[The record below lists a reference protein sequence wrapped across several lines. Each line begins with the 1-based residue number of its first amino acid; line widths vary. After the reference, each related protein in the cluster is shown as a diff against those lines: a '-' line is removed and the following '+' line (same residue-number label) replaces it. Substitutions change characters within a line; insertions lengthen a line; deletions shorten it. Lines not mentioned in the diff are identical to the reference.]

1 MKTKKKLM
9 LFMATLLT
17 ALTVVM
23 PLQTNAAGGEDTTG
37 SYRGG
42 GLRDFVIV
50 ETDQKLDTIQLQR
63 KASHA
68 TDASS
73 YGAFCCDAIYD
84 NMSSAEKQ
92 LYDNMY
98 ADCMTYLVTAKTSGD
113 GFTDGASCSGLNE
126 DQMVSVALIFSF
138 LNPQFYFI
146 ENQLK
151 QGSDWSG
158 NGYIKWK
165 IYDSFADGNSRAAAT
180 ANMYAVVDGYMAQIN
195 AQGSAYDKL
204 KFAHDLLANNTT
216 YNGDTYDQSCY
227 APFVRRV
234 SVCAGY
240 AEAYELLCNKAG
252 IPTIA
257 VTSDEHEW
265 NQVYLNNVWYLVD
278 VTWDDGDPGLCY
290 DYFLKSTATVHGYG
304 SDDRS
309 MHTLES
315 LWSPYHVRDCLYD
328 YPAPNGGMTQG
339 FSDATGGTTV
349 VSADSMIMYRLYN
362 PNSGEHFYTSSVG
375 EKNVL
380 TSAGWNYEGEAW
392 VAPKSSNTPVY
403 RLYNSNS
410 GEHHYTTSEGE
421 KNNLVSIGWND
432 EGIGW
437 YSNDSQTTP
446 LYRLY
451 NPNAKG
457 PQEAG
462 AHHYTTSAAERD
474 SLVAAGWNSE
484 GIGWYGN

>member
-23 PLQTNAAGGEDTTG
+23 PLQTNAAGEEDTTG

-42 GLRDFVIV
+42 GLQDFVIV
-50 ETDQKLDTIQLQR
+50 ETNQKPDTIQLQR

-98 ADCMTYLVTAKTSGD
+98 ADCMTYLTTTKTSGD
-113 GFTDGASCSGLNE
+113 GFTDGASFSGLNE
-126 DQMVSVALIFSF
+126 DQMVSIALIFNF

-146 ENQLK
+146 ENQLMR
-151 QGSDWSG
+151 GSDWSG
-158 NGYIKWK
+158 NSYIKWK

-180 ANMYAVVDGYMAQIN
+180 ASMYAVVDGYMAQIN

-204 KFAHDLLANNTT
+204 KVAHDLLANNTT

-227 APFVRRV
+227 APFVRGV

-278 VTWDDGDPGLCY
+278 VTWDDGDPGLYY

-328 YPAPNGGMTQG
+328 YPAPNGETTQD
-339 FSDATGGTTV
+339 FSDAQGPIIPG
-349 VSADSMIMYRLYN
+349 AMYRMFN
-362 PNSGEHFYTSSVG
+362 PSSGEHFYTGSLE
-375 EKNVL
+375 EKNQLVA
-380 TSAGWNYEGEAW
+380 SGVWNYEGIAW
-392 VAPKSSNTPVY
+392 IAPTSSNTPVY
-403 RLYNSNS
+403 RLYNPAS
-410 GEHHYTTSEGE
+410 GAHHYTPSADERDQLV
-421 KNNLVSIGWND
+421 NNQGWNY

-446 LYRLY
+446 MYRLY
-451 NPNAKG
+451 DPTGTGFA
-457 PQEAG
+457 EVR
-462 AHHYTTSAAERD
+462 AHHYTASTEERNQLLA
-474 SLVAAGWNSE
+474 SGWIDE